1 MREWLHE
8 AERIYYD
15 PMLAHRRGNASEI
28 DISEYIAWSYYL
40 VSFYFQLHL
49 RQSIQKLTD

>member
-8 AERIYYD
+8 AERIYYH

-49 RQSIQKLTD
+49 RQSIQKWTD